1 MIKGTTD
8 ETTHRRESRTPKD
21 LDRVQPRER
30 VVSLLPAPLRQ
41 RHYARLSDPLPST
54 PGNWRQEHYGAR
66 IFAPAV
72 RDAGL
77 PAGTTSHD
85 LRHHFASVM
94 LQATG
99 NPVLV
104 AEMLGHENAALVI
117 KVYGHLMPGSE
128 DQMRRVIDA
137 AWSEDRSKN
146 RSRVTGD
153 ARNPSKIRDAGKVAG
168 VGFEPT

>member
-1 MIKGTTD
+1 
-8 ETTHRRESRTPKD
+8 
-21 LDRVQPRER
+21 
-30 VVSLLPAPLRQ
+30 
-41 RHYARLSDPLPST
+41 
-54 PGNWRQEHYGAR
+54 
-66 IFAPAV
+66 
-72 RDAGL
+72 
-77 PAGTTSHD
+77 
-85 LRHHFASVM
+85 M